1 MTAHKMNGPG
11 TQADADPGAFA
22 AGAEIY
28 RRLEHR
34 PRRPKWRLAA
44 IFGVVAIA
52 AAGGVIA
59 YQTTLGPDATRPA
72 VASQP
77 VAGDHGAQ
85 ISR

>member
-1 MTAHKMNGPG
+1 MTADKMNSPG
-11 TQADADPGAFA
+11 TQADAGPGAFA

-34 PRRPKWRLAA
+34 PRRQKWRLAA

-59 YQTTLGPDATRPA
+59 YQTMLGPDSTRPA
-72 VASQP
+72 VGSP
-77 VAGDHGAQ
+77 PNHGAQ
-85 ISR
+85 IAK

>member
-1 MTAHKMNGPG
+1 MTADKMNDPG

-44 IFGVVAIA
+44 IFGVAALA

-59 YQTTLGPDATRPA
+59 YQTTLGHDATRPA

-77 VAGDHGAQ
+77 AAGDHGAQ